1 LDWDPARHP
10 RWPADAPEHR
20 GGQFADSPLA
30 NEYRAFQAA
39 GQVWLRSLSRRA
51 HPKGRWKPGRWAM
64 VDPQAYHKEQLAH
77 IRDSFLQNGVHPHQ
91 ARQITQEIADSTTP
105 PAVVLQNGPHR
116 LVFQAEHSDYGAVTE
131 MFDRLH
137 HAAPVST
144 PARLLFARDIPDRHH
159 GTTLMPSATAMFD
172 MKIFQPPSQTD
183 VETSMP
189 SAGRVPWWQYVMA
202 HEWGHVVGG
211 DNRQLDPPM
220 PMMQGLSAYVYRT
233 DWADEAERRREAY
246 AEAFAEWFFADGHPS
261 IEAVRE
267 AALAFRW
274 EFPG

>member
-1 LDWDPARHP
+1 
-10 RWPADAPEHR
+10 
-20 GGQFADSPLA
+20 
-30 NEYRAFQAA
+30 
-39 GQVWLRSLSRRA
+39 
-51 HPKGRWKPGRWAM
+51 M
-64 VDPQAYHKEQLAH
+64 VDPQTYHKEQLAH

-116 LVFQAEHSDYGAVTE
+116 LVFQAEHNDYGAVAE
-131 MFDRLH
+131 MFDQLH
-137 HAAPVST
+137 HAAPIST

-172 MKIFQPPSQTD
+172 MKIFQPPSQAD

-202 HEWGHVVGG
+202 HEWGHIVGG

-220 PMMQGLSAYVYRT
+220 PIMQGLSAYVHRT
-233 DWADEAERRREAY
+233 DWADQAERRREAY
-246 AEAFAEWFFADGHPS
+246 AEAFAEWFFTDGHPS
-261 IEAVRE
+261 SEAVRE
-267 AALAFRW
+267 AALAVRW